1 MGMIRT
7 GRPLVRMT
15 KSRRFDMSN
24 RVLRGSG
31 LGGVSFEDDRG
42 VEFAPRQMIT
52 YDCPRG
58 HVVEGRMAH
67 DAEVPAIWECPH
79 CGSEAAR
86 STGEKPEPKQEKPAR
101 THGDMLRE
109 RRSISEL
116 EELLAERVELL
127 RKGEIG
133 PAHLH
138 RTKRTA

>member
-1 MGMIRT
+1 
-7 GRPLVRMT
+7 
-15 KSRRFDMSN
+15 MSN

-58 HVVEGRMAH
+58 HVVEVTMAH
-67 DAEVPAIWECPH
+67 DAEVPAVWECPH

-101 THGDMLRE
+101 THWDMLLE
-109 RRSISEL
+109 RRSIAEL
-116 EELLAERVELL
+116 EDILNERLEEV
-127 RKGEIG
+127 RARRGRI
-133 PAHLH
+133 
-138 RTKRTA
+138 

>member
-1 MGMIRT
+1 
-7 GRPLVRMT
+7 
-15 KSRRFDMSN
+15 MSN

-58 HVVEGRMAH
+58 HVVEVTMAH

-101 THGDMLRE
+101 THWDMLRE

-138 RTKRTA
+138 RPAKKKAKTA